1 MLYVGRTDHGAH
13 RKKTRLTMVCS
24 MVRPMEKTCPLEQT
38 VVLQPVGPCC
48 PPWYIQWHLRDPRP
62 SPWCTM
68 GHGMV
73 YFMVPDGASV
83 DTSSMGQPTK
93 KKLSSCS
100 PWSLTTRSTGNTMTY
115 PREAPWSMSWGS
127 SMNYPC
133 TTQWVVP
140 GRVSWG
146 CCVVDHC
153 MYLWLTM
160 GSTMDWS
167 LGRPSNVDHWVV
179 YLGMFLSR

>member
-73 YFMVPDGASV
+73 CFMVPDGASV

-93 KKLSSCS
+93 KKTFIVFAMVTHDTFDGKYHDISQRGPLVHVMGFIDELSMHYAMG
-100 PWSLTTRSTGNTMTY
+100 RSRAG
-115 PREAPWSMSWGS
+115 
-127 SMNYPC
+127 
-133 TTQWVVP
+133 V
-140 GRVSWG
+140 
-146 CCVVDHC
+146 
-153 MYLWLTM
+153 
-160 GSTMDWS
+160 
-167 LGRPSNVDHWVV
+167 LGLLR
-179 YLGMFLSR
+179 G